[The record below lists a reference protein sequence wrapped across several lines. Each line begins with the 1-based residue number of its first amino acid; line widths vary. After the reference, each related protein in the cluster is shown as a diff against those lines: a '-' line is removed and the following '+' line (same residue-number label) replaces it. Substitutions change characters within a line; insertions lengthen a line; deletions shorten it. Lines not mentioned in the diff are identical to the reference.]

1 MMRKDYRRE
10 AGSEESA
17 KQRCEPMNKN
27 RIRGVSA
34 GRAGNVS
41 RSPYPSNG
49 QSGSVPPRTGNRSP
63 VPNSAAQRRQLRVAR
78 TIAERDRRSKTKPRH
93 LARRGKAFYS
103 ENFAEVDH
111 RNSEFVVLRNSEG
124 NASRSGCAFEEIS
137 ACGQFLLLLSRLE
150 IPGIVR
156 PTIRSMH

>member
-1 MMRKDYRRE
+1 MDRPRRHL
-10 AGSEESA
+10 
-17 KQRCEPMNKN
+17 R
-27 RIRGVSA
+27 
-34 GRAGNVS
+34 
-41 RSPYPSNG
+41 
-49 QSGSVPPRTGNRSP
+49 
-63 VPNSAAQRRQLRVAR
+63 RVAR

-124 NASRSGCAFEEIS
+124 NAGRSGCAFEEIS

-150 IPGIVR
+150 IPGIV
-156 PTIRSMH
+156 TIRYREGERQVTAVRDVSFTLEPGGAGHRNN